1 MSTRRRSAIVIATAV
16 IVSILATWAL
26 VGPVSAA
33 IGNRG
38 VPVYGRL
45 TSPLPQSDSDRIKLY
60 SADDSFNAITEVPAG
75 KYLLVTDIEFTPDAG
90 TDTAAL
96 LHLTAVVPNTSQS
109 IVLRSTDASTH
120 AINCTTPLL
129 TVGPGQFIEISNA
142 WFSDKWG
149 YVHISGMLV
158 DNVTYIPVV
167 LEN

>member
-1 MSTRRRSAIVIATAV
+1 MSNRRRTLSIIAVAV
-16 IVSILATWAL
+16 VVSLLATWVL

-45 TSPLPQSDSDRIKLY
+45 SGPLPQSDSARIQLY
-60 SADDSFNAITEVPAG
+60 AANDSFNSITEIPAG

-96 LHLTAVVPNTSQS
+96 LHLTAVVPNTGQS
-109 IVLRSTDASTH
+109 LVLRSTDASTH

-129 TVGPGQFIEISNA
+129 TVGPGQFIEITNA

-167 LEN
+167 LEQ